1 MPTEGQGAERRRID
15 ARLLPFLRATD
26 EAESQHLLERLISE
40 HAEPTVGH
48 ILSSKLRV
56 WHSTATTSHRNQD
69 AEDVHGQV
77 LLRVLR
83 RLRDLKGD
91 ATAEPIVDFPAYVA
105 TVAYNSV
112 HEYLRQKYPE
122 RWRLKNRLRHL
133 LTHQEGFALWQSEDQ
148 EWLAGFASWKT
159 TIRARP
165 DSEKLQQLLVD
176 TRQFNQVALPNRDA
190 RQMKP
195 ADLLEAVFEWVDQP
209 IELER
214 LVTIVAE
221 LWGTKDRIVLCQPGE
236 ESTTDPCESL
246 PDPRVDIG
254 TQLDQRRYLT
264 RLWAEVCQLHPR
276 QRSALLLNLRDGQGC
291 DAVVL
296 FPLTGV
302 ASLRQIAEVLGM
314 TAEKFAELWNEL
326 PLDDA
331 TIAKSQ
337 GLTRQQVINLRKSA
351 RERLAR
357 RMERF
362 EQQT

>member
-1 MPTEGQGAERRRID
+1 M
-15 ARLLPFLRATD
+15 L
-26 EAESQHLLERLISE
+26 
-40 HAEPTVGH
+40 
-48 ILSSKLRV
+48 
-56 WHSTATTSHRNQD
+56 
-69 AEDVHGQV
+69 
-77 LLRVLR
+77 
-83 RLRDLKGD
+83 
-91 ATAEPIVDFPAYVA
+91 Y
-105 TVAYNSV
+105 
-112 HEYLRQKYPE
+112 
-122 RWRLKNRLRHL
+122 
-133 LTHQEGFALWQSEDQ
+133 
-148 EWLAGFASWKT
+148 
-159 TIRARP
+159 
-165 DSEKLQQLLVD
+165 
-176 TRQFNQVALPNRDA
+176 RDA
-190 RQMKP
+190 KLPQFGP
-195 ADLLEAVFEWVDQP
+195 AL
-209 IELER
+209 R
-214 LVTIVAE
+214 
-221 LWGTKDRIVLCQPGE
+221 GPGAGDVNTPG
-236 ESTTDPCESL
+236 STNPCESL